1 MSKFTLFAA
10 TAAFA
15 ALLGACAH
23 AGMPRPLA
31 GGPSDPHADEA
42 PVSRLAATLSIDEPA
57 IAVPTSS
64 GGMPSH
70 HHGGGAMDGM
80 PGMEGMPGMQKTPA
94 PSPSPTPKGTPR

>member
-10 TAAFA
+10 TATSA

-42 PVSRLAATLSIDEPA
+42 PVSRLAATLSVDEPA

-64 GGMPSH
+64 GGMSTH
-70 HHGGGAMDGM
+70 HHGGG
-80 PGMEGMPGMQKTPA
+80 GMEGMPGMEATPKSSPA
-94 PSPSPTPKGTPR
+94 PSPSPTGTGTLR